1 MASISAETFTW
12 AGLEVTYNTKWHR
25 IIHFRRGNKR
35 RWLSLYNL
43 TIEEAFIAHEATDY
57 PVLRWEMHPNEA
69 FAFYLA
75 CEREGLLDP
84 DLPETTDYNE

>member
-1 MASISAETFTW
+1 MVSISSNTFNW
-12 AGLEVTYNTKWHR
+12 GGLEVTYNTSFHR

-35 RWLSLYNL
+35 RWLGFYRL
-43 TIEEAFIAHEATDY
+43 TLDEAFIAHEASDN

-75 CEREGLLDP
+75 CQREGLLDP
-84 DLPETTDYNE
+84 DLPET